1 MADFQHSTGTDAHR
15 EIAHTD
21 THDRS
26 PGDDL
31 ERFRRQLDAIDATL
45 LETVRERLLL
55 CLQIGE
61 WKRSSHVPMM
71 QPSRVHVVQERA
83 RQFAR
88 QHNLSPEFFSS
99 LYELLIAETCRLED
113 LVIDGPDANME
124 NVRESVGWRSGLTR

>member
-15 EIAHTD
+15 EIAQ
-21 THDRS
+21 THDRN

-31 ERFRRQLDAIDATL
+31 EKFRCQLDAIDATL

-61 WKRSSHVPMM
+61 WKRASHVPMM

-113 LVIDGPDANME
+113 LVIDGPEANVE
-124 NVRESVGWRSGLTR
+124 NVRESVGPRSGLTR

>member
-1 MADFQHSTGTDAHR
+1 MADFQHSTGTDSHR
-15 EIAHTD
+15 EIAQ

-31 ERFRRQLDAIDATL
+31 EKFRRQLDAIDATL
-45 LETVRERLLL
+45 LETVRERLQL

-71 QPSRVHVVQERA
+71 QPSRVNFVQERA

-113 LVIDGPDANME
+113 LVIDGPEADVE
-124 NVRESVGWRSGLTR
+124 NVRESVGPRSGLTR